1 MHENNTMEK
10 ALVTGGA
17 GFIGSNIAKKL
28 VEEGVEVVVLDSLYL
43 GDESNLSNIEEDIEF
58 IKGSVLDRETV
69 EEAVEGCDTVFH
81 QAARSS
87 SPMHKD
93 DAAEGARVNIE
104 GFVNTIE
111 ASKEAGSVEKIVY
124 ASTSSMYGSVEP
136 PHEEDNGE
144 YPTNLYTASKMARE
158 LYATVYSQQ
167 TDMHF
172 TGLRYFSVY
181 GPHERA
187 KGDYANVVTQFMWK
201 MMDGDRPVIWGDG
214 DQSRDFTFVEDIARA
229 NYMAAERKDET
240 NGEYYNIG
248 TGRDVDFNTLVEKLN
263 EALGTDIE
271 PEHIEHPR
279 DNPVMAT
286 KADYS
291 RAKLQLGYE
300 PQYSFEEGLKKTV
313 EYYRNHL

>member
-1 MHENNTMEK
+1 MEK

-17 GFIGSNIAKKL
+17 GFIGSNIAEKL

-43 GDESNLSNIEEDIEF
+43 GEESNLEEIKDEVEF
-58 IKGSVLDRETV
+58 VEGSVLDMETV
-69 EEAVEGCDTVFH
+69 REAIEGCDTVFH

-104 GFVNTIE
+104 GFINTIE
-111 ASKEAGSVEKIVY
+111 AAKEEENMEKVVY

-144 YPTNLYTASKMARE
+144 YPTNLYTASKMSRE
-158 LYATVYSQQ
+158 LYAKVYSQQ

-172 TGLRYFSVY
+172 TGLRYFSVF
-181 GPHERA
+181 GPHE
-187 KGDYANVVTQFMWK
+187 KGKGKYANVVTQFLWK
-201 MMDGDRPVIWGDG
+201 MMDGEQPVIWGDG
-214 DQSRDFTFVEDIARA
+214 TQSRDFTYVKDIARA
-229 NYMAAERKDET
+229 NYLAAERKEET
-240 NGEYYNIG
+240 DGEYYNIG
-248 TGRDVDFNTLVEKLN
+248 TGRDIDFNSLVEKLN
-263 EALGTDIE
+263 QALGTEIE

-279 DNPVMAT
+279 DNPVMTT

-291 RAKLQLGYE
+291 RAKRDLGYE
-300 PQYSFEEGLKKTV
+300 PKHSFEEGLEKTV